1 MESYQIEL
9 LGELINSL
17 DEVERGF
24 LNIIIN
30 SKEDVNVNT
39 DLKVLSEQFVK
50 WAIANKWVTDGY
62 LIKPNHTLTMWM
74 HSLNGFDKLI
84 VHKNKR
90 VIVKLCSVD
99 GSGTKTYRFNG
110 SVHRAI
116 RLEL

>member
-30 SKEDVNVNT
+30 SKEDINVNT

-62 LIKPNHTLTMWM
+62 ITKPNHTLAIWM
-74 HSLNGFDKLI
+74 HSLNASEKLI
-84 VHKNKR
+84 VHRNKK

-99 GSGTKTYRFNG
+99 GSGVKSYRFNG
-110 SVHRAI
+110 SVHKAL